1 MEQVMSK
8 RNLSTSSFKKNVAF
22 IVKLLFAI
30 FLLASYVNYILPQY
44 EQSYD
49 ASLIDKVERIKTINK
64 PKIVLLGNSNL
75 TFGMNSELLEE
86 QMGMP
91 VVNMGL
97 HGSCGNA
104 FHENMAKLN
113 INPGDIYIICH
124 SDYRDDEEIQDAM
137 TLWITVENHKNLW
150 EILRIEDIK
159 KLIDSS
165 PIYLKKCLNLYAS
178 GTGNRDSG
186 DMYSRSA
193 FNKYGDV
200 TLQRDGRVY
209 TEESTVE
216 CPKVDNSTV
225 ERINRLNEYIISK
238 GATLLIAGYPIGN
251 GAKTANIKDFVAFQ
265 EELIQKLDCPVIS
278 NYVDYMLDYTYFY
291 DYNYLH
297 LNSEGA
303 NIRTEQLISDL
314 KRWQQSGSDA
324 SFRFD
329 ECNNIFFDV
338 NLSHIENIEDY
349 LDALIFAKDR
359 YTIIVSGKD
368 EIYTTLDEE
377 LSSKLMKLGI
387 TADLSKEHYYSYI
400 AVIERGN
407 RLFEDFKHE
416 KIEIE
421 GTFDENRMSYK
432 VISAGYDRGNL
443 SSILLNGQEY
453 SENTRGLNFVVY
465 SNETHRILDE
475 VTFDICSPE
484 LSVIR

>member
-1 MEQVMSK
+1 M
-8 RNLSTSSFKKNVAF
+8 
-22 IVKLLFAI
+22 
-30 FLLASYVNYILPQY
+30 
-44 EQSYD
+44 
-49 ASLIDKVERIKTINK
+49 
-64 PKIVLLGNSNL
+64 
-75 TFGMNSELLEE
+75 
-86 QMGMP
+86 
-91 VVNMGL
+91 
-97 HGSCGNA
+97 
-104 FHENMAKLN
+104 
-113 INPGDIYIICH
+113 
-124 SDYRDDEEIQDAM
+124 
-137 TLWITVENHKNLW
+137 
-150 EILRIEDIK
+150 
-159 KLIDSS
+159 
-165 PIYLKKCLNLYAS
+165 
-178 GTGNRDSG
+178 
-186 DMYSRSA
+186 
-193 FNKYGDV
+193 
-200 TLQRDGRVY
+200 
-209 TEESTVE
+209 
-216 CPKVDNSTV
+216 
-225 ERINRLNEYIISK
+225 
-238 GATLLIAGYPIGN
+238 
-251 GAKTANIKDFVAFQ
+251 
-265 EELIQKLDCPVIS
+265 
-278 NYVDYMLDYTYFY
+278 
-291 DYNYLH
+291 
-297 LNSEGA
+297 
-303 NIRTEQLISDL
+303 ISDL

-416 KIEIE
+416 KIETE